1 MFIHDKIDKKI
12 HALTTLKGIVL
23 DEEDGKDLFTHME
36 MRDFA
41 EEHGG
46 ILYFIKDEY
55 YLILDII
62 GEKNYL
68 IIPVEY
74 SL

>member
-46 ILYFIKDEY
+46 FLYFIKDEY

>member
-1 MFIHDKIDKKI
+1 MFIHDVIDKKI
-12 HALTTLKGIVL
+12 QSLTLMKGVVL
-23 DEEDGKDLFTHME
+23 DEEDGKNLFTHME

-46 ILYFIKDEY
+46 LLFFIEDEY
-55 YLILDII
+55 YLIIDFI
-62 GEKNYL
+62 GEEDYL